1 MPCPKLNDLPEP
13 PKGKIGWPWTEEST
27 PLQHLTP
34 AGREWPRITIV
45 TPSFNQGAFIEETI
59 RSVLL
64 QGYPDLEYIVM
75 DGGSTDHSGEIIE
88 KYSSWLSYWVSEPD
102 GGQSNAINRGLMMG
116 SGTFA
121 TWINSDDM
129 LCRNALADHAT
140 RVGFAKNTVY
150 VGICDYIDVESKILR
165 SHQARIHC
173 FDDLL
178 RIRTVWRVQGNIVQ
192 PEVLLPRD
200 LVLAVGGLNANNHST
215 MDYELWGK
223 LFLAGALFS
232 YTDIHF
238 GMFRQHENQKT
249 HDMLR
254 QTRSL
259 LESASKLVHE
269 ADCFSEE
276 IKKGILSDLRAYG
289 DMYEND
295 FWKGTGRLAR
305 LGLPRPIVSGI
316 RRLKGMMQRSLFQS
330 AGSQR
335 RDSNPTISG
344 TPFNNPANRT

>member
-1 MPCPKLNDLPEP
+1 MRCPRLHELPPSPSE
-13 PKGKIGWPWTEEST
+13 KSGWPWTEEST
-27 PLQHLTP
+27 LLQHLTP
-34 AGREWPRITIV
+34 AGREWSRITII

-64 QGYPDLEYIVM
+64 QGYPNLEYIVM
-75 DGGSTDHSGEIIE
+75 DGGSTDNSVEIIK
-88 KYSSWLSYWVSEPD
+88 KYSPWLSYWVSEPD
-102 GGQSNAINRGLMMG
+102 GGQSDAINRGLIMG

-150 VGICDYIDVESKILR
+150 VGICEYIDVESKILR
-165 SHQARIHC
+165 SHQSRIQC
-173 FDDLL
+173 LDDLL
-178 RIRTVWRVQGNIVQ
+178 RIGTVWRAQGHIVQ

-223 LFLAGALFS
+223 LFLAGALFY

-238 GMFRQHENQKT
+238 GMFREHDNQKT

-295 FWKGTGRLAR
+295 YWKATGRLAR
-305 LGLPRPIVSGI
+305 LGLPRRMVSGI
-316 RRLKGMMQRSLFQS
+316 RRLKDMMQTSPFQS

-335 RDSNPTISG
+335 KDSNEVTPPTEH
-344 TPFNNPANRT
+344 R